1 MINNKD
7 IETYE
12 QTKQMFRVTCR
23 VCGEVVRGTS
33 HDQLLHTYSVHI
45 TSTKHKDAL
54 EQQSKIEGLK
64 LEEAQDSN

>member
-1 MINNKD
+1 MINEKD
-7 IETYE
+7 IETYTE
-12 QTKQMFRVTCR
+12 NMLRFKVKCT
-23 VCGEVVRGTS
+23 VCGAVVKGTS

-64 LEEAQDSN
+64 LEEAQ